1 MKKRILS
8 LVLCAALLLSLCL
21 FMGAGVV
28 DDTTADG
35 SAESTETVVST
46 SGAPEFQGVGPFMT
60 YFPGSSTVRKAPVLR
75 AAAKDTSD
83 GASNA
88 VDVTK
93 TATATD
99 VKDAAGNPVYQ
110 IDLTAAA
117 KSNIVTHTKACD
129 IVLVLDRSGSMNFH
143 MDGDHGNLWESD
155 NSKER
160 VKALV
165 ASVNAF
171 LTTIQKS
178 SPDSRVAIVS
188 YAGDA
193 TIDSN
198 LVSVTDPSD
207 SKNVNPALTTV
218 VNGLEDRCNG
228 GTQSGKGLQQAVNI
242 FNSVSASDSNYDNT
256 RVTVLFTDGKPGDS
270 DWKGTDEGYDV
281 AQQSVHWSTILKH
294 AKGDTFNL
302 QANVEGQDFYGQ
314 RFKEHWWDIQDKYG
328 VSNYEDFQKGSANK
342 DDWNWTGCGSTVYS
356 VGLALPDDQNK
367 KTGSEGC
374 KINEYLYRV
383 SSHRPDGS
391 HVTKATVNTN
401 NPEEVKNPDDWGK
414 RYFDDR
420 TRNQPNGY
428 YLTTSNADQLKD
440 IFTKIAQQTGEAV
453 KDVTIRDEIS
463 ESFVPCD
470 AAGNAYNV
478 GDTITSN
485 GKTGTVRQDANGNYY
500 IEWTNVTLTPE
511 QVDSNKVVTK
521 PAETFQSTLYVK
533 PRDGFLGG
541 NNVPTNGSESG
552 VYTAAGEAVKKFPQ
566 PEVNVPIKLDAQNA
580 TKNIYYGNPAPTLAD
595 LTQTADLAGWQKE
608 YVNINYTVD
617 KNTIS
622 NTDDGTYR
630 VTMTV
635 SPKHDGANA
644 DGAVQTAQTKTVM
657 STVNVYKPEITFKD
671 SSIDYNTTPNYA
683 TDNLGEVVWKHKG
696 TAADPAKMTGEEPTL
711 TYTYDP
717 EEKALT
723 EDTYVNVT
731 VLANDKT
738 LPADVVTFV
747 HTADNDFPG
756 CSFNPAHGQFIVHIK
771 VFDLTIVK
779 AAAADSK
786 PIDPNQT
793 FVFRV
798 KGNNNDVDMQVVIT
812 GASKQVIKNLPVGEY
827 TITED
832 TNWSWKYTP
841 VDKDGAVVP
850 SQTIAATGAT
860 TVTFENENNGTN
872 WLTSFAEVINKWITK
887 GDKTTITPE
896 KIWPKN

>member
-8 LVLCAALLLSLCL
+8 LVLCAAMLLSMCL
-21 FMGAGVV
+21 FLGAGVV

-110 IDLTAAA
+110 IELNAAA

-129 IVLVLDRSGSMNFH
+129 IVLVLDRSGSMNFSLAGK
-143 MDGDHGNLWESD
+143 DN

-160 VKALV
+160 VAALQT
-165 ASVNAF
+165 AVNAF

-188 YAGDA
+188 YASDV
-193 TIDSN
+193 TIDSGTKTASGA
-198 LVSVTDPSD
+198 LIPVTAD
-207 SKNVNPALTTV
+207 NTVNSALTQIV
-218 VNGLEDRCNG
+218 SGLSTRCDG

-256 RVTVLFTDGKPGDS
+256 RVTVLFTDGKPGNNTWSGEDQ
-270 DWKGTDEGYDV
+270 GYDV

-302 QANVEGQDFYGQ
+302 QANVEGQDFYDQ
-314 RFKEHWWDIQDKYG
+314 SFLELVEPFKFKEYG
-328 VSNYEDFQKGSANK
+328 VSNYEDFQKGSAKK

-391 HVTKATVNTN
+391 HVTNETVNTN
-401 NPEEVKNPDDWGK
+401 NPEEVKDPDGWGK

-428 YLTTSNADQLKD
+428 YLTTNEADKLKD

-485 GKTGTVRQDANGNYY
+485 GKTGTVWQEANGSYY
-500 IEWTNVTLTPE
+500 IEWTKVTLTPE
-511 QVDSNKVVTK
+511 QVNQDGST
-521 PAETFQSTLYVK
+521 AQEAQTFSGTLYVK
-533 PRDGFLGG
+533 PKDGFLGG

-552 VYTAAGEAVKKFPQ
+552 VYTAAGNQIKPFPQ

-683 TDNLGEVVWKHKG
+683 TDNLGGVVWKHKG

-747 HTADNDFPG
+747 HTADTDFPG
-756 CSFNPAHGQFIVHIK
+756 CSFDPAQGQFIVHIK
-771 VFDLTIVK
+771 VFDLTIEKK
-779 AAAADSK
+779 AANGST
-786 PIDPNQT
+786 IDPNQT

-798 KGNNNDVDMQVVIT
+798 QGNNNDVDMQVVIT
-812 GASKQVIKNLPVGEY
+812 GANKQVIKNLPVGEY

-850 SQTIAATGAT
+850 SQTITATGAT
-860 TVTFENENNGTN
+860 TVTFENENKGTN
-872 WLTSFAEVINKWITK
+872 WLTSFAEVINKWINGQIEQTE
-887 GDKTTITPE
+887 I
-896 KIWPKN
+896 KN

>member
-8 LVLCAALLLSLCL
+8 LVLCAAMLLSMCL

-99 VKDAAGNPVYQ
+99 KKDADGNPIYQ

-129 IVLVLDRSGSMNFH
+129 IVLVLDRSGSMNFSLAGK
-143 MDGDHGNLWESD
+143 DN

-160 VKALV
+160 VAALQT
-165 ASVNAF
+165 AVNAF

-188 YAGDA
+188 YASDV
-193 TIDSN
+193 TIDSGTKTASGA
-198 LVSVTDPSD
+198 LIPVTAD
-207 SKNVNPALTTV
+207 NTVNSALTQIV
-218 VNGLEDRCNG
+218 SGLSTRCDG

-256 RVTVLFTDGKPGDS
+256 RVTVLFTDGKPGNNTWSGEDQ
-270 DWKGTDEGYDV
+270 GYDV

-314 RFKEHWWDIQDKYG
+314 SFLELVEPFKLKEYG
-328 VSNYEDFQKGSANK
+328 VSNYEDFQKGSTDQN
-342 DDWNWTGCGSTVYS
+342 DWNWMGCGSTVYS
-356 VGLALPDDQNK
+356 VGLALPGDQNK

-428 YLTTSNADQLKD
+428 YLTTNEADKLKD

-485 GKTGTVRQDANGNYY
+485 GKTGTVWQEANGSYY
-500 IEWTNVTLTPE
+500 IEWTKVTLTPE
-511 QVDSNKVVTK
+511 QVNQDGST
-521 PAETFQSTLYVK
+521 AQEAQTFSGTLYVK
-533 PRDGFLGG
+533 PKDGFLGG

-566 PEVNVPIKLDAQNA
+566 PEVNVPIKLDAQNV
-580 TKNIYYGNPAPTLAD
+580 TKNIYYGNPAPTPAD
-595 LTQTADLAGWQKE
+595 LTQTADLADWQTG

-622 NTDDGTYR
+622 NTEDGTYR

-644 DGAVQTAQTKTVM
+644 DGAVQTAQTKTVT
-657 STVNVYKPEITFKD
+657 STVNVYKPEITFND
-671 SSIDYNTTPNYA
+671 SRINYGETADYRSNGGT
-683 TDNLGEVVWKHKG
+683 VVWKHEG
-696 TAADPAKMTGEEPTL
+696 TAADAVSMTGEAPVL
-711 TYTYDP
+711 TYAYDP
-717 EEKALT
+717 PAGT
-723 EDTYVNVT
+723 FTQDTYVNVT
-731 VLANDKT
+731 VTSDKDT
-738 LPADVVTFV
+738 ATTKIRDAVTFV
-747 HTADNDFPG
+747 HTKDTDFPG
-756 CSFNPAHGQFIVHIK
+756 CSFDPAQGQFIVHIN
-771 VFDLTIVK
+771 VFDLTIEKK
-779 AAAADSK
+779 AANGST
-786 PIDPNQT
+786 IDPNQT

-798 KGNNNDVDMQVVIT
+798 QGNNNDVDMQVVIT
-812 GASKQVIKNLPVGEY
+812 GANKQVIKNLPVGEY

-850 SQTIAATGAT
+850 SQTITATGAT
-860 TVTFENENNGTN
+860 TVTFENENKGTN
-872 WLTSFAEVINKWITK
+872 WLTSIAEVINKWINGQIEQTE
-887 GDKTTITPE
+887 I
-896 KIWPKN
+896 KN

>member
-8 LVLCAALLLSLCL
+8 LVLCAAMLLSMCL

-35 SAESTETVVST
+35 SAETTETVVST
-46 SGAPEFQGVGPFMT
+46 SGAPEFQSVGPFMT

-93 TATATD
+93 TATATN

-129 IVLVLDRSGSMNFH
+129 IVLVLDRSGSMNFSLT
-143 MDGDHGNLWESD
+143 GSD
-155 NSKER
+155 NNSKER
-160 VKALV
+160 VAALQT
-165 ASVNAF
+165 AVNAF

-178 SPDSRVAIVS
+178 SPTSRVAIVS
-188 YAGDA
+188 YASDV
-193 TIDSN
+193 TIDSGTKTASGA
-198 LVSVTDPSD
+198 LIPVTAD
-207 SKNVNPALTTV
+207 NTVNSALTQIVSDLST
-218 VNGLEDRCNG
+218 RCNG
-228 GTQSGKGLQQAVNI
+228 GTQSGMGMQQAVNI

-256 RVTVLFTDGKPGDS
+256 RVTVLFTDGEPGTYGG
-270 DWKGTDEGYDV
+270 WKGKNEGYDV
-281 AQQSVHWSTILKH
+281 AQQSVHWSVILKH
-294 AKGDTFNL
+294 AKGDTVNM
-302 QANVEGQDFYGQ
+302 QTNVEDQNFFGQ
-314 RFKEHWWDIQDKYG
+314 RFQEWPWSTKYG

-342 DDWNWTGCGSTVYS
+342 DDWNWTGCGSTVYC
-356 VGLALPDDQNK
+356 VGLGLKA
-367 KTGSEGC
+367 SEGKDSDGC
-374 KINEYLYRV
+374 KVNEYMYRV

-391 HVTKATVNTN
+391 HVDNNRVNEWEQGSDSWTGLYT
-401 NPEEVKNPDDWGK
+401 DT
-414 RYFDDR
+414 R
-420 TRNQPNGY
+420 TRNHENGY
-428 YLTTSNADQLKD
+428 YLTTDNAAELQR
-440 IFTKIAQQTGEAV
+440 IFTQIAQQTGEAV

-511 QVDSNKVVTK
+511 QIDSNKVVTK

-580 TKNIYYGNPAPTLAD
+580 TKNIYYGNPAPTPAD
-595 LTQTADLAGWQKE
+595 LTQTADLADWQTG

-622 NTDDGTYR
+622 NTEDGTYQ

-635 SPKHDGANA
+635 SPKYNGDNAN
-644 DGAVQTAQTKTVM
+644 GTVQTAQTKTVT
-657 STVNVYKPEITFKD
+657 STVTVYKPEITFND
-671 SSIDYNTTPNYA
+671 SRINYGETADYNSNGGA
-683 TDNLGEVVWKHKG
+683 VVWKHG
-696 TAADPAKMTGEEPTL
+696 NDVAMAANMTGEAPAL
-711 TYTYDP
+711 IYAYDP
-717 EEKALT
+717 AAAAFTK
-723 EDTYVNVT
+723 DTYVKVT
-731 VLANDKT
+731 VSANGET
-738 LPADVVTFV
+738 LPAGVVTFK
-747 HTADNDFPG
+747 HSDCDFPG
-756 CSFNPAHGQFIVHIK
+756 CSSSFDPAQGQFIVHIN
-771 VFDLTIVK
+771 VFDLTIQKIAK
-779 AAAADSK
+779 AGTT
-786 PIDPNQT
+786 IDPNQT
-793 FVFRV
+793 FVFKV
-798 KGNNNDVDMQVVIT
+798 KNNDNGKTMEIVIT
-812 GASKQVIKNLPVGEY
+812 GAGQKTVKSLPMGSY

-832 TNWSWKYTP
+832 TGWSWQYHPTA
-841 VDKDGAVVP
+841 DT
-850 SQTIAATGAT
+850 QTITVSET
-860 TVTFENENNGTN
+860 SRTVTFENEKTPTN
-872 WLTSFAEVINKWITK
+872 WLTSIADVINKWVSATEIQQ
-887 GDKTTITPE
+887 IPAPE
-896 KIWPKN
+896 TN

>member
-8 LVLCAALLLSLCL
+8 LVLCAAMLLSMCL
-21 FMGAGVV
+21 FMGAGVTA
-28 DDTTADG
+28 DTDAADG

-46 SGAPEFQGVGPFMT
+46 SSAPEFQGVGPFMT

-143 MDGDHGNLWESD
+143 MDGDHGNLFESD
-155 NSKER
+155 TSKER

-171 LTTIQKS
+171 LTTIQES

-207 SKNVNPALTTV
+207 SKNVNPVLTTV
-218 VNGLEDRCNG
+218 VNGLENRCNG

-270 DWKGTDEGYDV
+270 EWKGTDEGYDV

-294 AKGDTFNL
+294 AKGDTFNM
-302 QANVEGQDFYGQ
+302 QANVEGQNFFGQ
-314 RFKEHWWDIQDKYG
+314 RFQDWAWSPKYG
-328 VSNYEDFQKGSANK
+328 VSNYEDFQKGSNGQK
-342 DDWNWTGCGSTVYS
+342 DWNWTGCGSTVYC
-356 VGLALPDDQNK
+356 VGLGLKASGGKD
-367 KTGSEGC
+367 SEGC
-374 KINEYLYRV
+374 KINEYMYRV

-391 HVTKATVNTN
+391 HVDNNRVN
-401 NPEEVKNPDDWGK
+401 EWELGK
-414 RYFDDR
+414 DSWEGLYTDAR
-420 TRNQPNGY
+420 TRNHENGY
-428 YLTTSNADQLKD
+428 YLTTDNAAELQR
-440 IFTKIAQQTGEAV
+440 IFTQIAQQTGEAV

-463 ESFVPCD
+463 EPFVPCD
-470 AAGNAYNV
+470 AAGNAYTV

-485 GKTGTVRQDANGNYY
+485 GKTGTVRQEANGNYY
-500 IEWTNVTLTPE
+500 IEWTKVTLTPE

-541 NNVPTNGSESG
+541 NNVPTNGTGSG
-552 VYTAAGEAVKKFPQ
+552 VYTDGGEQIKLFPQ
-566 PEVNVPIKLDAQNA
+566 PEVNVPIKLDAQNV
-580 TKNIYYGNPAPTLAD
+580 TKNIYYGNPAPTPAD
-595 LTQTADLAGWQKE
+595 LTQTADLADWQTG

-622 NTDDGTYR
+622 NTEDGTYQ

-635 SPKHDGANA
+635 SPKYSGDNA
-644 DGAVQTAQTKTVM
+644 DGTVQTEQTKTVT

-671 SSIDYNTTPNYA
+671 SIIDYNTTPNYA
-683 TDNLGEVVWKHKG
+683 TDNLGGVVWKHEG
-696 TAADPAKMTGEEPTL
+696 TAADPANMTGEEPAL
-711 TYTYDP
+711 AYSYDP
-717 EEKALT
+717 EASAFT
-723 EDTYVNVT
+723 QDTGVKVT
-731 VLANDKT
+731 VSANGET
-738 LPADVVTFV
+738 LPADVVTFQ
-747 HTADNDFPG
+747 HDPCTFPG
-756 CSFNPAHGQFIVHIK
+756 CKYTDGCDYQFYVHIK

-779 AAAADSK
+779 AAADDSK
-786 PIDPNQT
+786 PIDEDQT
-793 FVFRV
+793 FVFHV
-798 KGNNNDVDMQVVIT
+798 KGKNNNVDMQVVIT
-812 GASKQVIKNLPVGEY
+812 GANKQVIKNLPVGEY

-832 TNWSWKYTP
+832 TSWSWKYTP
-841 VDKDGAVVP
+841 VDNNQSVMEENIQDGTA
-850 SQTIAATGAT
+850 
-860 TVTFENENNGTN
+860 TVTFENENKGTN
-872 WLTSFAEVINKWITK
+872 WLTSLAKALNVWKDNGQAVER
-887 GDKTTITPE
+887 D
-896 KIWPKN
+896 PKN

>member
-8 LVLCAALLLSLCL
+8 LVLCAAMLLSMCL
-21 FMGAGVV
+21 FMGAGVAE
-28 DDTTADG
+28 DATADG

-110 IDLTAAA
+110 IELNAAA

-129 IVLVLDRSGSMNFH
+129 IVLVLDRSGSMNFSLAGK
-143 MDGDHGNLWESD
+143 DN

-160 VKALV
+160 VAALQT
-165 ASVNAF
+165 AVNAF

-188 YAGDA
+188 YASDV
-193 TIDSN
+193 TIDSGTKTASGA
-198 LVSVTDPSD
+198 LIPVTAD
-207 SKNVNPALTTV
+207 NTVNSALTQIV
-218 VNGLEDRCNG
+218 SGLSTRCDG

-256 RVTVLFTDGKPGDS
+256 RVTVLFTDGKPGNNTWPGEDQ
-270 DWKGTDEGYDV
+270 GYDV

-314 RFKEHWWDIQDKYG
+314 SFLELVEPFKFKEYG
-328 VSNYEDFQKGSANK
+328 VSNYEDFQKGSAKK

-511 QVDSNKVVTK
+511 QIDSNKVVTK

-566 PEVNVPIKLDAQNA
+566 PEVNVPIKMGAFEAQ
-580 TKNIYYGNPAPTLAD
+580 TRNIYYGNAAPTLSELSTATP
-595 LTQTADLAGWQKE
+595 LEPWQTR
-608 YVNINYTVD
+608 YV
-617 KNTIS
+617 TITRTS
-622 NTDDGTYR
+622 NTDVSNTTDNTYTVTVTITPDEAKGT
-630 VTMTV
+630 
-635 SPKHDGANA
+635 SAGAPA
-644 DGAVQTAQTKTVM
+644 IAQTTTVN
-657 STVNVYKPEITFKD
+657 SVVNVYKPEITFND
-671 SSIDYNTTPNYA
+671 SRINYGETADYSSNGGA
-683 TDNLGEVVWKHKG
+683 VVWKHGNDVAVAANMTG
-696 TAADPAKMTGEEPTL
+696 TAPTL
-711 TYTYDP
+711 TYTYGP
-717 EEKALT
+717 QEGAFKQ
-723 EDTYVNVT
+723 DTYVNVT
-731 VLANDKT
+731 VTSDKDT
-738 LPADVVTFV
+738 ATTKIRDAVTFV
-747 HTADNDFPG
+747 HTRDTDFPG
-756 CSFNPAHGQFIVHIK
+756 CSFDPAQGQFIVHIN
-771 VFDLTIVK
+771 VFDLTIKKTAK
-779 AAAADSK
+779 AGTT
-786 PIDPNQT
+786 IDPNQT

-798 KGNNNDVDMQVVIT
+798 QGNNNDVDMQVVIT
-812 GASKQVIKNLPVGEY
+812 GANKQVIKNLPVGEY

-850 SQTIAATGAT
+850 SQTITATGAT
-860 TVTFENENNGTN
+860 TVTFENENKGTN
-872 WLTSFAEVINKWITK
+872 WLTSIADVINKWVSATQIQQIPAP
-887 GDKTTITPE
+887 DA
-896 KIWPKN
+896 N